1 MRIGH
6 TLFGGAITGLV
17 VASGVALCMSS
28 AYANTEKNCFVY
40 SNGVARSE
48 SFVDS
53 QIIKV
58 ASSTITSSATAN
70 GVASTSYIG
79 KLKPAITKATCN
91 GKSLAIYK
99 GYGTTTAS
107 ADMRGYPTRHTKGSL
122 IKASSVATASGT
134 SYVWQVVHG
143 KGIAN
148 SYGYGT
154 TYYVGNGLSTC
165 TANIYG
171 KAVHIIGGASNT
183 TSTAV
188 ADGTVIHNVSAYGL
202 ASANANSTVDTAV
215 TKAGVKYVTTNGNGY
230 SLANASLTHINIYQS
245 QTGNCKATGTAT
257 CLLTVGLKSSAVG
270 TCTGIADGDLV
281 VTAVGTLTGETSSI
295 ATGYCTY
302 YAKAKSVG
310 IATAN
315 GSDAAIVLSSKSYGV
330 IANATCNASNT
341 GSIRLHKAI
350 SSIVCKAVS
359 RNSKYTTTILA
370 GNTSIGPNAV
380 AVNNGINLLSL
391 GKKAECTANIYGNPS
406 KIQTSKGACI
416 CTAVASGYLQIN
428 DINRAPIFR
437 TIEVMY
443 AGNVINVPEEIR
455 LIKV

>member
-28 AYANTEKNCFVY
+28 AYANTEKNCIGY

-53 QIIKV
+53 QIIKI

-79 KLKPAITKATCN
+79 ELKPANTKATCN
-91 GKSLAIYK
+91 GKSLAIYN
-99 GYGTTTAS
+99 GYGTTTAN
-107 ADMRGYPTRHTKGSL
+107 ADMTGYPYRYTKGTL

-134 SYVWQVVHG
+134 SYVWQVVYSE
-143 KGIAN
+143 GIAN

-165 TANIYG
+165 TANIHG

-183 TSTAV
+183 TATAV

-202 ASANANSTVDTAV
+202 GSANAISTVDVAV
-215 TKAGVKYVTTNGNGY
+215 TKEGVKYVTTNGNGY
-230 SLANASLTHINIYQS
+230 SLANASLSHINIYQS
-245 QTGNCKATGTAT
+245 QTGNCKATGSAT
-257 CLLTVGLKSSAVG
+257 CILTVGLKSSAVG
-270 TCTGIADGDLV
+270 TCTGIADGDVV
-281 VTAVGTLTGETSSI
+281 VTAVSTLTGKSSSI

-302 YAKAKSVG
+302 YANAKSVG

-315 GSDAAIVLSSKSYGV
+315 GSDAAIVLTTKSYGV

-341 GSIRLHKAI
+341 GSIRAHRAV

-359 RNSKYTTTILA
+359 RNHTYTTTKIA

-380 AVNNGINLLSL
+380 AVNNGVTLLSI
-391 GKKAECTANIYGNPS
+391 GKKAECTANIYGNPT
-406 KIQTSKGACI
+406 KIRTFKGACI
-416 CTAVASGYLQIN
+416 CTAVASGYMQVN

-437 TIEVMY
+437 TIEVMHT
-443 AGNVINVPEEIR
+443 GSVINVPEEIR